1 MGNNISLLY
10 LNGKRMK
17 LGLLIVISLLLFGQA
32 ACWRKSSSE
41 ANTSA
46 ANSGTNATAA
56 DQSQALLHLQRG
68 KELYHDDLDEQAL
81 EAFKQA
87 LQLDPELAE
96 AHFRLGLTHDALGQ
110 SQEAQAAYKTAIEKY
125 KKHFARN
132 DDDAEAHYNLGQAY
146 AGRSLYSEAVTEY
159 RKATKLKSDDTDIYY
174 DLGEAL
180 SKLAR
185 YDEAVA
191 AFSKALEIDPENY
204 RAEDS
209 LEEAREGVKRIRAG
223 KKHQETLLRKKKEE
237 EIKKEDS
244 NSNSNSNSA
253 GSVANS
259 TANDNRWL

>member
-1 MGNNISLLY
+1 
-10 LNGKRMK
+10 MK

-32 ACWRKSSSE
+32 ACSRRGSSD
-41 ANTSA
+41 ANANAASAGTSA
-46 ANSGTNATAA
+46 NAENR
-56 DQSQALLHLQRG
+56 SEALLHLQRG

-81 EAFKQA
+81 AAFKQA
-87 LQLDPELAE
+87 LQMDPELAE

-110 SQEAQAAYKTAIEKY
+110 SQEAQEAYKTAIDKY
-125 KKHFARN
+125 KRQLAKN

-191 AFSKALEIDPENY
+191 AFSKALEIDPENF

-223 KKHQETLLRKKKEE
+223 KKHQETLLKKKKEE
-237 EIKKEDS
+237 ELKKLEEGNI
-244 NSNSNSNSA
+244 NSN
-253 GSVANS
+253 GNS
-259 TANDNRWL
+259 TGSLAKPGANDNRL

>member
-1 MGNNISLLY
+1 
-10 LNGKRMK
+10 MK

-32 ACWRKSSSE
+32 ACSRKPSSDANTNVASAGSNGAARDRSE
-41 ANTSA
+41 AM
-46 ANSGTNATAA
+46 
-56 DQSQALLHLQRG
+56 LHLERG
-68 KELYHDDLDEQAL
+68 KELYHDDLDEKAL

-87 LQLDPELAE
+87 LQIDPEFAE

-110 SQEAQAAYKTAIEKY
+110 SEEAQEAYKTAIEKY
-125 KKHFARN
+125 KKQLARN

-223 KKHQETLLRKKKEE
+223 KKHQETLLKKKKEE
-237 EIKKEDS
+237 ELKKLEEVNTNTNGNSMGSLATS
-244 NSNSNSNSA
+244 N
-253 GSVANS
+253 
-259 TANDNRWL
+259 ANDNRWL

>member
-1 MGNNISLLY
+1 
-10 LNGKRMK
+10 MK

-32 ACWRKSSSE
+32 ACSRKPSSDANTNVASAGSNGAGRDRSE
-41 ANTSA
+41 AM
-46 ANSGTNATAA
+46 
-56 DQSQALLHLQRG
+56 LHLERG
-68 KELYHDDLDEQAL
+68 KELYHDDLDEKAL

-87 LQLDPELAE
+87 LQIDPEFAE

-110 SQEAQAAYKTAIEKY
+110 SEEAQEAYKTAIEKY
-125 KKHFARN
+125 KKQLARN

-223 KKHQETLLRKKKEE
+223 KKHQETLLKKKKEE
-237 EIKKEDS
+237 ELKKLEEG
-244 NSNSNSNSA
+244 NTNTN
-253 GSVANS
+253 GNS
-259 TANDNRWL
+259 TGSLATSNANDNRWL

>member
-1 MGNNISLLY
+1 
-10 LNGKRMK
+10 MK
-17 LGLLIVISLLLFGQA
+17 LGLLILISLLLFGQA
-32 ACWRKSSSE
+32 ACSRKQSSD
-41 ANTSA
+41 ANVDGASA
-46 ANSGTNATAA
+46 GREVSA
-56 DQSQALLHLQRG
+56 DDRSQALLHLQRG
-68 KELYHDDLDEQAL
+68 KELYHDDLDEKAL

-87 LQLDPELAE
+87 LQIDPELAE

-110 SQEAQAAYKTAIEKY
+110 SQEAQEAYKTAIEKY
-125 KKHFARN
+125 KKQLAKN

-209 LEEAREGVKRIRAG
+209 LEEAREGVQRIRAG
-223 KKHQETLLRKKKEE
+223 KKHQETLLKRKKEE
-237 EIKKEDS
+237 ELKKLEEG
-244 NSNSNSNSA
+244 NTNQN
-253 GSVANS
+253 GNS
-259 TANDNRWL
+259 TGALIATNPINTGL

>member
-1 MGNNISLLY
+1 
-10 LNGKRMK
+10 MK

-32 ACWRKSSSE
+32 ACWRKSSSD
-41 ANTSA
+41 ANTNIASA
-46 ANSGTNATAA
+46 GTEGAARDRSEAT
-56 DQSQALLHLQRG
+56 LHLERG
-68 KELYHDDLDEQAL
+68 KELYHDDLDEKAL

-87 LQLDPELAE
+87 LQIDPEFAE
-96 AHFRLGLTHDALGQ
+96 AHFRLGLTYDALGQ
-110 SQEAQAAYKTAIEKY
+110 SQEAQEAYKTAIEKY
-125 KKHFARN
+125 KKQLAKN

-185 YDEAVA
+185 YDEAVV

-223 KKHQETLLRKKKEE
+223 KKHQETLLKKKKEE
-237 EIKKEDS
+237 ELKKEGNT
-244 NSNSNSNSA
+244 NSNSNST

-259 TANDNRWL
+259 NANDNRWL